1 MKNNVK
7 ILVGLFKI
15 QLKEELYVTFLD
27 YTLII
32 IFILAAVMVGL
43 YFFNRKNY
51 KKVIE
56 AQDFIQQNK
65 MVTQVFVIDKKFTKP
80 TPENMPKAIYEKL
93 PKMSKM
99 RKMALVKAKV
109 GPQIVTLMCD
119 KNIFDVLPT
128 KKSIKIEL
136 AGVYIVNVVG
146 MNLADKKKKT
156 WREKIALKM
165 QQGYNK
171 K

>member
-1 MKNNVK
+1 MKWT
-7 ILVGLFKI
+7 I
-15 QLKEELYVTFLD
+15 QNTMKEELCVNFVD
-27 YTLII
+27 ISLII
-32 IFILAAVMVGL
+32 IFILAAAIAGL

-93 PKMSKM
+93 PKMSRM

-119 KNIFDVLPT
+119 KNVFEILPT
-128 KKSIKIEL
+128 KKSIKLEL

-146 MNLADKKKKT
+146 ANLADKKKKT

-165 QQGYNK
+165 QKGYNK